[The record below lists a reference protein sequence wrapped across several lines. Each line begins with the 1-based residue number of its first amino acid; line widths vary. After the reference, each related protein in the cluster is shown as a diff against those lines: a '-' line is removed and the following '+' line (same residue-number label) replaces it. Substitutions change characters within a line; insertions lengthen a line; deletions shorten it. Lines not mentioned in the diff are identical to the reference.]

1 MILIELGGD
10 PVARPRR
17 IPIMPI
23 IFEVVQHIVAFMAKQ
38 CSGKKRLSGFAC
50 LDTKHGINPVLQ
62 ILQPLFEGATIA
74 ASESGTL
81 A

>member
-1 MILIELGGD
+1 MIRS
-10 PVARPRR
+10 PARVVYR
-17 IPIMPI
+17 IPIISIMPI
-23 IFEVVQHIVAFMAKQ
+23 IFEVVQHIVAFTAMQ
-38 CSGKKRLSGFAC
+38 CSSNGKKRLSGYAC
-50 LDTKHGINPVLQ
+50 LDTKHVNPVLQ

>member
-1 MILIELGGD
+1 MIRS
-10 PVARPRR
+10 PARVVYR

-23 IFEVVQHIVAFMAKQ
+23 IFEVVQHIVAFTAMQ
-38 CSGKKRLSGFAC
+38 CSSNGKKRLSGYAC